1 MLQEQAKYKQ
11 VSRNSTIAPGF
22 LSVASHE
29 PSAPVHSTTCST
41 KSKCCLGQTERHSTA
56 LDFLCCAPVQHR
68 HGQHDLDSR
77 EVSSTTQYPDNTPDT
92 TPDTTQYPVQQ
103 SILKHVYSG
112 ADKARGPTPLASLS
126 AGQPNRQLDLELMEH
141 QPSIVHVQACLLEPV
156 PWKGRGP
163 RPLAALSAGAD
174 GAPTG
179 AGVEGSA

>member
-77 EVSSTTQYPDNTPDT
+77 EGKLVCTLAPARHTAMAHTHTHTTHTRSHARTHAYAHIHTHTHTP
-92 TPDTTQYPVQQ
+92 
-103 SILKHVYSG
+103 
-112 ADKARGPTPLASLS
+112 A
-126 AGQPNRQLDLELMEH
+126 PNPCLRQH
-141 QPSIVHVQACLLEPV
+141 S
-156 PWKGRGP
+156 RN
-163 RPLAALSAGAD
+163 
-174 GAPTG
+174 
-179 AGVEGSA
+179 